1 MSSAAA
7 TQVWPRA
14 QAVRSQR
21 RASWQALGTAFSL
34 EALAL
39 AALFAWWALQ
49 PAKPALRMLP
59 LEIQAPSPAPQPAP
73 PAPPA
78 PPPLTP
84 VPPPPLVPQ
93 PVRPHTPPHPRA
105 HPPTPPPAPA
115 QAAPDPVQTA
125 PVTPVETA
133 APAPATEPAPAAPAA
148 TAPAAPP
155 GPSSEY
161 IAKVRAAVQA
171 AFAYPPAVAALGIAR
186 RTRVAFTLHGV
197 TPVSARV
204 LIGSGMNA
212 MDRAALQSVQAA
224 AYPPPPPEMQ
234 GADANFE
241 VWVEFK
247 P

>member
-14 QAVRSQR
+14 QATRSQR
-21 RASWQALGTAFSL
+21 RASWQALGAAFSL

-59 LEIQAPSPAPQPAP
+59 LEIQTPSPAPQPAP
-73 PAPPA
+73 Q
-78 PPPLTP
+78 PLTP
-84 VPPPPLVPQ
+84 VPPPPLMPQ
-93 PVRPHTPPHPRA
+93 PVRPHTPPPPRA
-105 HPPTPPPAPA
+105 HPPTPPPVPV

-125 PVTPVETA
+125 PVTPAEAA

-155 GPSSEY
+155 GPSAAY
-161 IAKVRAAVQA
+161 IAQVRAAVQA
-171 AFAYPPAVAALGIAR
+171 AFAYPPTVAALGIPR

-197 TPVSARV
+197 TPVGARV